1 YSLNGPDNPAAGG
14 SSIIVYFTGI
24 GKPDHAVADGAV
36 APSDPLARFAGTA
49 TATIGD
55 VNAPVEFAGLTPGA
69 VGLAQ
74 ANIQV
79 PVMPAGSYPLQIS
92 LNGYQGVS
100 ALVSVSGSGHG
111 FQVTDILELVSSFS
125 LPGFGPTIV
134 PGISGVVDNSL
145 ALLGNTLYVCSAS
158 DLKVV
163 D

>member
-1 YSLNGPDNPAAGG
+1 APLFYVSSGQINFQLPFEVLTGVKQLVVTVGNQQSAPIQVAVAGFSAGIFQYGQGRGVIQNQNYSLNGPDNPAAGG

-100 ALVSVSGSGHG
+100 A
-111 FQVTDILELVSSFS
+111 
-125 LPGFGPTIV
+125 
-134 PGISGVVDNSL
+134 
-145 ALLGNTLYVCSAS
+145 
-158 DLKVV
+158 
-163 D
+163 